1 MAEVKKGQKV
11 RVKRH
16 LNVDEVPVGPGVYEV
31 VEDDP
36 GAGQLTVDMA
46 QRVTK
51 KQGNAEVLEESKA
64 KKKGDS

>member
-31 VEDDP
+31 TDGKVE
-36 GAGQLTVDMA
+36 GGQLSVEMA

-51 KQGNAEVLEESKA
+51 KQGNAEVVEA
-64 KKKGDS
+64 KKGDK